1 MRKFCF
7 CLENYSIDVFY
18 MVTRPNT
25 TNSISFISSLN
36 NSPALKFCSKDLKD
50 YYDLHQN
57 IYCQSPDFGRKCC
70 CCCCLIR
77 QLLLGYLRSGPSP
90 FMFALSKRERE
101 RVRERE
107 RAKGIGCVRQSV
119 WVGVHTATQ
128 TDIHKGYKFSF
139 ILYCFSC
146 KGARKLNPSLSLF
159 MVLLSTLHHNRHH
172 PSPHSTNVCN
182 TDARIDERL
191 LDRQEQEENSN
202 TFVNRNEQTYIH
214 W

>member
-7 CLENYSIDVFY
+7 CLVNYSIDVFY

-25 TNSISFISSLN
+25 TNSIAFISSLN

-70 CCCCLIR
+70 CCCLIR

-90 FMFALSKRERE
+90 FMFALGKRELR
-101 RVRERE
+101 RKERE
-107 RAKGIGCVRQSV
+107 KERKSPP
-119 WVGVHTATQ
+119 TQ

-139 ILYCFSC
+139 ILYCFC
-146 KGARKLNPSLSLF
+146 CQR
-159 MVLLSTLHHNRHH
+159 
-172 PSPHSTNVCN
+172 
-182 TDARIDERL
+182 ERERMKVPGR
-191 LDRQEQEENSN
+191 DRENEK
-202 TFVNRNEQTYIH
+202 RE
-214 W
+214 

>member
-7 CLENYSIDVFY
+7 CLVNYSIDVFY

-25 TNSISFISSLN
+25 TNSIAFISSLN
-36 NSPALKFCSKDLKD
+36 NSPVLKFCSKDLKD

-57 IYCQSPDFGRKCC
+57 IYCQSPDFGRKC

-107 RAKGIGCVRQSV
+107 RERRELGVCVRVCGWVYIRQPKLTSIKDISFPLSYIALVAKERESSIHLSV
-119 WVGVHTATQ
+119 SLWFFCPLCITTAT
-128 TDIHKGYKFSF
+128 T
-139 ILYCFSC
+139 
-146 KGARKLNPSLSLF
+146 P
-159 MVLLSTLHHNRHH
+159 
-172 PSPHSTNVCN
+172 PPHSTNVCN

>member
-7 CLENYSIDVFY
+7 CLVNYSIDVFY

-25 TNSISFISSLN
+25 TNSIAFISSLN
-36 NSPALKFCSKDLKD
+36 NSPVLKFCSKDLKD

-107 RAKGIGCVRQSV
+107 RESEGNWVCALECVGGCTY
-119 WVGVHTATQ
+119 G
-128 TDIHKGYKFSF
+128 
-139 ILYCFSC
+139 
-146 KGARKLNPSLSLF
+146 NP
-159 MVLLSTLHHNRHH
+159 N
-172 PSPHSTNVCN
+172 
-182 TDARIDERL
+182 
-191 LDRQEQEENSN
+191 
-202 TFVNRNEQTYIH
+202 
-214 W
+214 